1 MICEKIQKAVNDQIN
16 FELYSAYIYAS
27 MSSYYLSI
35 NLPGF
40 ANWMRVQV
48 QEEMAH
54 ATFMFDY
61 LNQRGG
67 RVLLQPIAG
76 PETDWSDPAAPFIQA
91 YGHELEV
98 TSRIHNIINIAME
111 ERDHATVNFFQWFV
125 KEQVEEEANTD
136 GVNRQMVLVGNDRS
150 GLFMIDRELALRVF
164 LQPVMV

>member
-1 MICEKIQKAVNDQIN
+1 MISAKIQQAINDQIN

-27 MSSYYLSI
+27 MSTYYLSI

-54 ATFMFDY
+54 ATFMFDHM
-61 LNQRGG
+61 NQRGA

-76 PETDWSDPAAPFIQA
+76 PDTDWPDPAAPFKQA
-91 YGHELEV
+91 YEHELEV
-98 TSRIHNIINIAME
+98 TRRIHNIINIAMD
-111 ERDHATVNFFQWFV
+111 ERDHATINFYQWFV

-136 GVNRQMVLVGNDRS
+136 GVCRQMALIGSDKS
-150 GLFMIDRELALRVF
+150 GLFMIDHELALRVF
-164 LQPVMV
+164 VQPIMA